1 MSQTTV
7 NKTHEVDMTTGSLF
21 PKIVAFAVPL
31 ILTSILQLLF
41 NSADMIVVGKFVSN
55 DAMGAVGATG
65 SISSLIINLAIG
77 FSAGAGVVLAG
88 AYGAKNKQY
97 GDKILHTSMFLAVVS
112 GIVIGVVGFLFARQL
127 LTLMNTNVEHIEYSV
142 TYMQI
147 VFLGS
152 PFNMVYNFGAS
163 MLRATG
169 DTKRP
174 LLFLS
179 LAGVINIIV
188 NIVTVVCLGMGV
200 AGVALATIFSQAV
213 SAVLVVVVLVRSKGF
228 VKLDFRKIRPDGA
241 AMKEIVRLGLPTGIQ
256 NCLFNITNVMLQA
269 AVNGFGSVVVNG
281 STVSSQLEG
290 YIYALNS
297 SVSATALTVVGQ
309 NYGAGDY
316 KRIRKTVHISV
327 ALVTGLTLVAGWLVI
342 LLNDPLCRIFVDTQD
357 PAMAEQILQFAFQKS
372 LIVIGTYFLD
382 GIMEVVTYSLR
393 AIGYPLTS
401 MFIVF
406 GGVCVLRIIWIFAVF
421 PFYKQFWFLFLMYP
435 LSWLVTLVVA
445 WILLEKRI
453 TRDGARLEIARAQEQ
468 ETEQT
473 EVAEV
478 EA

>member
-1 MSQTTV
+1 MTNNISKEK
-7 NKTHEVDMTTGSLF
+7 NEVDLTQGKLL
-21 PKIVAFAVPL
+21 PKIIAFAIPL

-41 NSADMIVVGKFVSN
+41 NSADMIVVGKFVNN

-65 SISSLIINLAIG
+65 SVSSLIINLAIG

-88 AYGAKNKQY
+88 AFGAKNKEY
-97 GDKILHTSMFLAVVS
+97 GDKILHSSMFLGIVS
-112 GIVIGVVGFLFARQL
+112 GFVIGIVGFVFARPL
-127 LTLMNTNVEHIEYSV
+127 LELMGTNEEHIEYSV

-174 LLFLS
+174 LWFLTI
-179 LAGVINIIV
+179 AGVINIIV
-188 NIVTVVCLGMGV
+188 NIITVVVFKMEV
-200 AGVALATIFSQAV
+200 AGVALATILSQAV
-213 SAVLVVVVLVRSKGF
+213 SAVLVVIVLVRSKGF
-228 VKLDFRKIRPDGA
+228 VKLDFRRIRPDGV

-269 AVNGFGSVVVNG
+269 AVNGFGAIVVNG
-281 STVSSQLEG
+281 STVSSQIEQ

-297 SVSATALTVVGQ
+297 SISATALTVVGQ

-316 KRIRKTVHISV
+316 KRIRKTVYISTL
-327 ALVTGLTLVAGWLVI
+327 LVTILTLVVGWLSI
-342 LLNDPLCRIFVDTQD
+342 LFEEPLCKIFINTDD
-357 PAMAEQILQFAFQKS
+357 PVVAEQIVQFALQKS
-372 LIVIGTYFLD
+372 LIVVGTYFLD

-393 AIGYPLTS
+393 AIGYPITS
-401 MFIVF
+401 MLIVL
-406 GGVCVLRIIWIFAVF
+406 GGVCVLRIIWIFAIF
-421 PFYKQFWFLFLMYP
+421 PLYKEFWFLFLMYP

-445 WILLEKRI
+445 WVLLEKRI
-453 TRDGARLEIARAQEQ
+453 KRDGDRLAALRAEAQE
-468 ETEQT
+468 
-473 EVAEV
+473 A
-478 EA
+478 